1 MIKKGKS
8 MGKMLERKC
17 RYCGKEYKYE
27 GVANFIAFCPHC
39 KRYDFSESE
48 YGYGSITPCRI
59 IIGEKTIGEVK
70 GDSKSGYELLVPE
83 LEIYEKL
90 NESIFP
96 LTQAADIVDYK
107 MNHELG
113 YMDFRSGEF
122 ILLGERLCRGY
133 TFRQFKKSSMY
144 CGQSAERYITLNK
157 AYRINDKGFYV
168 SLLFKHGLLYLISL
182 VCNDISL
189 SPDEEPRR
197 KELHDKLLSEYGLS
211 DEQFMW
217 GSVRS
222 IYDANSNVSSINIEY
237 DYDEDE
243 VPLFY
248 NSDASFSKTIKNE
261 DVKKLIDEDKP
272 YILKDREKH
281 AKETLREY
289 LTYLIKRTDP
299 NYYNIIKINYEAI
312 DTLRKEYQAFLKIL
326 NYPDNRSEEV
336 ERFFLFLHEMV

>member
-1 MIKKGKS
+1 

-107 MNHELG
+107 MNQEMG
-113 YMDFRSGEF
+113 YMDFHSGEL

-133 TFRQFKKSSMY
+133 TFRQFKKSPMY
-144 CGQSAERYITLNK
+144 CGQNGERYITLNSLYVK
-157 AYRINDKGFYV
+157 TAGHRI
-168 SLLFKHGLLYLISL
+168 LIRYLIL
-182 VCNDISL
+182 MISDMIMI
-189 SPDEEPRR
+189 PVIMM
-197 KELHDKLLSEYGLS
+197 KKTA
-211 DEQFMW
+211 
-217 GSVRS
+217 RS
-222 IYDANSNVSSINIEY
+222 
-237 DYDEDE
+237 
-243 VPLFY
+243 
-248 NSDASFSKTIKNE
+248 
-261 DVKKLIDEDKP
+261 KLI
-272 YILKDREKH
+272 IF
-281 AKETLREY
+281 
-289 LTYLIKRTDP
+289 RT
-299 NYYNIIKINYEAI
+299 
-312 DTLRKEYQAFLKIL
+312 
-326 NYPDNRSEEV
+326 
-336 ERFFLFLHEMV
+336 